1 MYNQYQVKAQR
12 PTHGKGPTMTTNA
25 NIKRNSNLINPTD
38 ELNDNLNAFDKII
51 SDTFGDDV
59 AYIRHELWSEHVSF
73 TTVKFHANGGD
84 YIGFRVGEHRVTDDT
99 YMADVEHLYKAFK
112 AFNIEMPYWMRAQ
125 ARKLN

>member
-1 MYNQYQVKAQR
+1 
-12 PTHGKGPTMTTNA
+12 MTTNA
-25 NIKRNSNLINPTD
+25 NIKRSSILIDPTN
-38 ELNDNLNAFDKII
+38 ELNDSLNAFDKII

-59 AYIRHELWSEHVSF
+59 AYIRHELLSEHVSF